1 MRRMRAAMLI
11 LAVITLV
18 GLLLAVDPE
27 AVGEAMKGVDLRLLV
42 LAALLY
48 LVNLSLKAA
57 RWRVIVTTTGA
68 RLPYP
73 QALRLFLCG
82 LAVHNTTPGG
92 VGGEP
97 VRALLLR
104 HETETPAGEGLAT
117 IFGERLMDLTIL
129 MALSVSGLWFLL
141 PELTPQDSHNMVL
154 SLGLLVGVLA
164 GLLIMAL
171 HPAPLAWLIARFD
184 RPGLDPPQ
192 CVGDEKEEE
201 IDPDEAHEDAATP
214 NGEGTST
221 LASSSSP
228 MTTDVR
234 SSDSSESKGGLRARL
249 VGLMCQFQTGLGQI
263 RSSPRTAATALG
275 ITVAIWLN
283 ASLRFGVLVLAVTG
297 DVEAAGLIFLAAG
310 VVYSVGQ
317 FLPLGA
323 GNIAVATVVL
333 AAAGVAE
340 AQAAAIGL
348 LEVATSLTLSVPL
361 GMGAMGLTSQYAKI
375 TDPDSDDRS
384 SDTG

>member
-1 MRRMRAAMLI
+1 
-11 LAVITLV
+11 
-18 GLLLAVDPE
+18 
-27 AVGEAMKGVDLRLLV
+27 
-42 LAALLY
+42 
-48 LVNLSLKAA
+48 
-57 RWRVIVTTTGA
+57 
-68 RLPYP
+68 
-73 QALRLFLCG
+73 
-82 LAVHNTTPGG
+82 
-92 VGGEP
+92 
-97 VRALLLR
+97 
-104 HETETPAGEGLAT
+104 
-117 IFGERLMDLTIL
+117 
-129 MALSVSGLWFLL
+129 
-141 PELTPQDSHNMVL
+141 
-154 SLGLLVGVLA
+154 
-164 GLLIMAL
+164 
-171 HPAPLAWLIARFD
+171 
-184 RPGLDPPQ
+184 
-192 CVGDEKEEE
+192 
-201 IDPDEAHEDAATP
+201 
-214 NGEGTST
+214 
-221 LASSSSP
+221 

>member
-1 MRRMRAAMLI
+1 MRRMRAAMLV
-11 LAVITLV
+11 LAVITLI
-18 GLLLAVDPE
+18 GLLLAVEPDEVAE
-27 AVGEAMKGVDLRLLV
+27 AIQDVDLRLLV
-42 LAALLY
+42 LAAFLY

-57 RWRVIVTTTGA
+57 RWRVIVTTTGV
-68 RLPYP
+68 RLSYR

-82 LAVHNTTPGG
+82 LAVNNTTPGG

-104 HETETPAGEGLAT
+104 HETKTPTGEGLAT

-141 PELTPQDSHNMVL
+141 PELTPADSHNMVL
-154 SLGLLVGVLA
+154 SLGLLVGLLT
-164 GLLIMAL
+164 GLLVLAL

-184 RPGLDPPQ
+184 YAHLDAPQ
-192 CVGDEKEEE
+192 CADGMKEEE
-201 IDPDEAHEDAATP
+201 DEEKAEEADVKIEEKVEERDGEEVED
-214 NGEGTST
+214 NELG
-221 LASSSSP
+221 
-228 MTTDVR
+228 
-234 SSDSSESKGGLRARL
+234 SEDKGGGLMAKL

-263 RSSPRTAATALG
+263 RSSPRTATTAIG

-283 ASLRFGVLVLAVTG
+283 ASFRFGVLVLAVTG

-310 VVYSVGQ
+310 IVYSVGQ

-361 GMGAMGLTSQYAKI
+361 GMGAMGI
-375 TDPDSDDRS
+375 TGQHARPDEQRIDH
-384 SDTG
+384 TG

>member
-1 MRRMRAAMLI
+1 MLV
-11 LAVITLV
+11 LAVITLA
-18 GLLLAVDPE
+18 GLLLAVDPDE
-27 AVGEAMKGVDLRLLV
+27 VVQAMKEVDLRLLV
-42 LAALLY
+42 LAAALY

-57 RWRVIVTTTGA
+57 RWRVIVTTTGT
-68 RLPYP
+68 RLSYR

-82 LAVHNTTPGG
+82 LAVNNTTPGG

-104 HETETPAGEGLAT
+104 HETGTPAGEGLAT

-141 PELTPQDSHNMVL
+141 PELTPEDSHNMVL
-154 SLGLLVGVLA
+154 SLGLLVSLLA
-164 GLLIMAL
+164 GLLVMAL

-184 RPGLDPPQ
+184 RPGLNPPQ
-192 CVGDEKEEE
+192 CAEKERSS
-201 IDPDEAHEDAATP
+201 DDDEADGDAPALD
-214 NGEGTST
+214 GDDTSD
-221 LASSSSP
+221 LASSP
-228 MTTDVR
+228 GIGDVR
-234 SSDSSESKGGLRARL
+234 TEAEGGDEGDRGLRARL

-333 AAAGVAE
+333 AAAGVVE
-340 AQAAAIGL
+340 AQAAAVGL

-361 GMGAMGLTSQYAKI
+361 GMGAMALTSKSSG
-375 TDPDSDDRS
+375 TSKEGSNPDGEGLS
-384 SDTG
+384 SDPE